1 VCRHWWR
8 LEPGDRWVS
17 SFLPHLSCSLLRA
30 SLSSLP
36 WESWESSEV
45 LSPEAEE
52 EEEEEEEEEG
62 EEVESRE
69 PVHLPRNRRWG
80 CVPVPVAH
88 ACC

>member
-17 SFLPHLSCSLLRA
+17 SFLPHLSRSLLRA